1 MCDLPTISLVTPS
14 LNQVNYVEKT
24 LQGIHGQEYPYL
36 EHIVMDGGS
45 TDGSEDMRNR
55 SAYDV
60 IALNGDVV
68 RVGGN

>member
-1 MCDLPTISLVTPS
+1 M
-14 LNQVNYVEKT
+14 NYVEKT
-24 LQGIHGQEYPYL
+24 LQSIHGQGCPYL

-45 TDGSEDMRNR
+45 NDGIEDMRNR

-60 IALNGDVV
+60 IALSGDVV